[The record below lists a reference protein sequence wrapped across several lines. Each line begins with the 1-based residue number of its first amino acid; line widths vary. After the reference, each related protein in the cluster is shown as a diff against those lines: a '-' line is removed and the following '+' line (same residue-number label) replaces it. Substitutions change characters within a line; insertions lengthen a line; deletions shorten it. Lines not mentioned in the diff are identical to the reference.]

1 MSPNFR
7 KGGDAGEEAS
17 AKASVRFAKVE
28 YFSLEDKEQGLLRFL
43 TEHTDWI
50 TVDQHQMVPTKPK
63 PADYEGNWPDKM
75 GAVCRKD
82 KAFDYG
88 DCYICDFGL
97 EKGKGGKVKRPQP
110 RTWALACRREE
121 VIENGRVVGIKD
133 KLREVQRKKEG
144 SDETETVIEKDI
156 VVVRFAW
163 SNFWHNIQA
172 AAGHYKTVLD
182 RDYLVKR
189 KGSGLDTDYSILP
202 IDPVPAANGEV
213 FDLRNPEFMKLYA
226 NEYDLEN
233 IITRQSEDEFYA
245 RFFDP
250 RVTVTKEGAV
260 TETGADPT
268 PKADNDV
275 SEDRLKA
282 LKDRVT
288 NYGANGGGQPN
299 DQPATEPEAAN
310 PPMRN
315 FS

>member
-7 KGGDAGEEAS
+7 KGGEAGEEAS

-50 TVDQHQMVPTKPK
+50 TVDQHQMIPTKSK
-63 PADYEGNWPDKM
+63 PADYTGNWPEKM

-88 DCYICDFGL
+88 ECYICDFGL

-172 AAGHYKTVLD
+172 AAGHYGTVLD
-182 RDYLVKR
+182 RDYLVQR

-202 IDPVPAANGEV
+202 IDPVPAADGEK
-213 FDLRNPEFMKLYA
+213 FDLRNPDFMKLYA
-226 NEYDLEN
+226 NDYDLEE
-233 IITRQSEDEFYA
+233 IITGQSSEEYYA

-250 RVTVTKEGAV
+250 RVTVTKEGGVAQ
-260 TETGADPT
+260 TGEAPE
-268 PKADNDV
+268 PKPDNDV

-288 NYGANGGGQPN
+288 NYGSAGGNGQPAAE
-299 DQPATEPEAAN
+299 PAKEPEQ
-310 PPMRN
+310 PQMRN
-315 FS
+315 YS